1 MTKKANVN
9 KYLRTSTTVS
19 RRADLFAYPERH
31 SWRSRMVYASGFEE
45 GIINVLADPRGG
57 LNGDS
62 LLLFVTL
69 CEWYL
74 QKRVMSIEIGN
85 VTQFAVVSTAHE
97 LVQEVLGSRNER
109 AYDRLGLA
117 PNVPNTY
124 GALQRLATTLITI
137 DSTWINQ
144 YEEQVQVHDG
154 FPLVIFY
161 RWIETAGRPDR
172 VAIVLANIIQNELV
186 NHGITKIPTTLVRH
200 LGVRNARALRVA
212 LHVLSHEPLASGQR
226 EITLTALISII
237 RPDANRMPKTHPGR
251 FHHLVLRVVH
261 TLNAADPDHA
271 WQWQPAESDPLGKI
285 VCINR
290 KSNPAIFHD
299 ISPNSV

>member
-1 MTKKANVN
+1 MIAISA
-9 KYLRTSTTVS
+9 R
-19 RRADLFAYPERH
+19 
-31 SWRSRMVYASGFEE
+31 
-45 GIINVLADPRGG
+45 LAEFP
-57 LNGDS
+57 
-62 LLLFVTL
+62 
-69 CEWYL
+69 
-74 QKRVMSIEIGN
+74 
-85 VTQFAVVSTAHE
+85 TQ
-97 LVQEVLGSRNER
+97 ER
-109 AYDRLGLA
+109 ASF
-117 PNVPNTY
+117 V
-124 GALQRLATTLITI
+124 
-137 DSTWINQ
+137 
-144 YEEQVQVHDG
+144 
-154 FPLVIFY
+154 
-161 RWIETAGRPDR
+161 
-172 VAIVLANIIQNELV
+172 IIQGRDLQISLILLPPEAVGCELV

-212 LHVLSHEPLASGQR
+212 LHVLSHESLASGQR